1 MILGHD
7 EIRNRLDKGEIFRK
21 DTWDPDCI
29 KEASYAL
36 RITPDGLLLDGKFY
50 DPFSKNKQNWFQMLV
65 RKVGWTSIQNLTE
78 SRSYIQIDP
87 GKIAILSTMEELNMP
102 ADLVG
107 KIGIRLDY
115 ALLGLTGLMGIQV
128 DPYYGH
134 DKEGE
139 RLFIRVANFGNDPI
153 RLSSGDKV
161 FTFEL
166 HEVAGKVPKESKPDS
181 WPRIKQTL
189 RGLDDASWS
198 YVTRL
203 QSNLSAETQNVKDYF
218 QPLVMFGVF
227 LVAVSILAAAIAVLL
242 QTHDPTKF
250 VGLSLLATDVRSLLL
265 WVLLI
270 GIAGT
275 AWVGIAAGWRFLRPY
290 QGNTPRANPGLI
302 RKVWRKLWHYLW

>member
-1 MILGHD
+1 MILGRK
-7 EIRNRLDKGEIFRK
+7 EIHKRLKEGQIFK
-21 DTWDPDCI
+21 ECTWKKRCLM
-29 KEASYAL
+29 EASYAL
-36 RITPDGLLLDGKFY
+36 RIADDGLLLNGRFY
-50 DPFSKNKQNWFQMLV
+50 DPGDHYK
-65 RKVGWTSIQNLTE
+65 GD
-78 SRSYIQIDP
+78 YIEIEP
-87 GKIAILSTMEELNMP
+87 GKIAILSTLEKVTMP

-134 DKEGE
+134 DKVCE

-153 RLSSGDKV
+153 RLSPGDKV

-166 HEVAGKVPKESKPDS
+166 HEVAGKVPKKPKPDS

-203 QSNLSAETQNVKDYF
+203 QSNLVVETQNVKEYF

-227 LVAVSILAAAIAVLL
+227 LVAVSILAAAFAVLL
-242 QTHDPTKF
+242 QTDDLTKT
-250 VGLSLLATDVRSLLL
+250 VGSSLLATGVRSLLL

-275 AWVGIAAGWRFLRPY
+275 AWVGFTAGWRFLKPY
-290 QGNTPRANPGLI
+290 QSSTPRANTGWI
-302 RKVWRKLWHYLW
+302 RKGWRKFWHRIW